1 MTDPVAPPCPDAVE
15 ANDVPCV
22 TLQES
27 FRVWTRVAM
36 LSFGGPAAQIAVM
49 HRIIVDEKKWLDER
63 RFLHALN
70 FCMLLPGPEAQQL
83 ATYTGWLMHGI
94 RGGLMAGGLF
104 ILPGFVS
111 ILVLS
116 LLYVSF
122 EGSAAFQT
130 LFFGLKCAVLAVVAE
145 AVLRISKRVLKS
157 RALVSVSVI
166 AFLLLYLKV
175 VSFPV
180 LILLAGFAG
189 VIGHRVAPQWFT
201 IPRKPLKPMET
212 PEAESV
218 KEVAYSVATP
228 VTGSLWKRSL
238 VVSAI
243 CLSLWFVPVLTVR
256 AFTGPDSVY
265 TQSALFFSK
274 AAMVTFGGAYSA
286 LSYVDQQAV
295 DQYHWIEK
303 GEMLDGLGLAETT
316 PGPLIMVVQFVG
328 FLAAARHDP
337 HLHPLLAGTLGAV
350 LTTWVTFVPCFYWIF
365 LGAPFMESLLGKPML
380 NAAFTT
386 ITAAVVGVIAN
397 LGVSMATATLFGQ
410 TAEYSLDW
418 ISLSYPVP
426 ATIRPD
432 AVIIAA
438 LAGVLLLVLHRGLAV
453 TLATCVVAGAI
464 LRSLT

>member
-1 MTDPVAPPCPDAVE
+1 MTDPVSSPCPDAIA
-15 ANDVPCV
+15 ANVVPSV

-49 HRIIVDEKKWLDER
+49 HRIIVDEKEWLDER

-116 LLYVSF
+116 LLYVSL

-145 AVLRISKRVLKS
+145 AIIRISKRVLKS
-157 RALVSVSVI
+157 RALVCVSVVS
-166 AFLLLYLKV
+166 FLLLYLKV

-180 LILLAGFAG
+180 LILLSGTAGIF
-189 VIGHRVAPQWFT
+189 GHRVVPQWFT
-201 IPRKPLKPMET
+201 IPRKPIET
-212 PEAESV
+212 TATESV
-218 KEVAYSVATP
+218 KVVEYTVATP

-238 VVSAI
+238 IVSAI
-243 CLSLWFVPVLTVR
+243 CLSLWFGPVIAVH

-265 TQSALFFSK
+265 TKSALFFSK
-274 AAMVTFGGAYSA
+274 AAMVTFGGAYSV

-295 DQYHWIEK
+295 DHYHWIEK

-365 LGAPFMESLLGKPML
+365 LGAPYMESLLGKPLL
-380 NAAFTT
+380 NAALTT
-386 ITAAVVGVIAN
+386 VTAAVVGVIAN
-397 LGVSMATATLFGQ
+397 LGVSMATATLFRRS
-410 TAEYSLDW
+410 AEYSMGW
-418 ISLSYPVP
+418 ISLPYPIF
-426 ATIRPD
+426 ATLRPD

-438 LAGVLLLVLHRGLAV
+438 LAAVLLLVLHRGLAV
-453 TLATCVVAGAI
+453 TLTTCVIAGAI